1 MAAGSP
7 ALIAGGK
14 TPNHQSVMSSLRIN
28 LLGCVRVQHDG
39 EPTAARLPHRVQA
52 LLAYLVLH
60 RERTH
65 RRETLSAL
73 FWGEQSEASARSCL
87 STSLWRLRQILE
99 PPRFT
104 RGMYLLADPGG
115 EVGFRPQGDYWL
127 DVAVVE
133 DTVRRLRRE
142 RSDARDLTAA
152 EQGLD
157 HYTADLLD
165 GFYDEWALRERE
177 RLRLLYLD
185 GLSHLMFAHR
195 EAGNADRALHFAT
208 RILELDPL
216 REEIHREV
224 IRLHLREGRRSLAVA
239 QFMLCRDM
247 LARELS
253 IEPMPET
260 AALVADLLPQRAA
273 AVARPESLVT
283 SGKFLAP
290 LREAVRTLDLVRDQ
304 LRRTLEL
311 ADVEERA
318 RKR

>member
-1 MAAGSP
+1 
-7 ALIAGGK
+7 
-14 TPNHQSVMSSLRIN
+14 MSSLRIN

-39 EPTAARLPHRVQA
+39 DPTAARLPHRVQA
-52 LLAYLVLH
+52 LLAFLVLH
-60 RERTH
+60 RDRTH

-73 FWGEQSEASARSCL
+73 FWGEQTEASARSCL

-104 RGMYLLADPGG
+104 RGTYLLADSGG
-115 EVGFRPQGDYWL
+115 EVGFQPQGDYWL

-142 RSDARDLTAA
+142 RSDMRDLMAA
-152 EQGLD
+152 ERGLE

-185 GLSHLMFAHR
+185 GLSHLLFAHR
-195 EAGNADRALHFAT
+195 EAGNAERALHFAT

-224 IRLHLREGRRSLAVA
+224 IRIHLREGRRALAVA
-239 QFMLCRDM
+239 QFMQCRDL

-260 AALVADLLPQRAA
+260 EELVAGLIPQRPLATG
-273 AVARPESLVT
+273 RQELVVG
-283 SGKFLAP
+283 SGSFLSP
-290 LREAVRTLDLVRDQ
+290 LREAVRALDVVRDQ

>member
-1 MAAGSP
+1 
-7 ALIAGGK
+7 
-14 TPNHQSVMSSLRIN
+14 MSSLRIN

-65 RRETLSAL
+65 RRETLGAL
-73 FWGEQSEASARSCL
+73 FWGEHTEASARSCL

-99 PPRFT
+99 PPHFA
-104 RGMYLLADPGG
+104 RGMYLFADSGG
-115 EVGFRPQGDYWL
+115 EVGFKPQSDYWL

-133 DTVRRLRRE
+133 DGIRQLRHE
-142 RSDARDLTAA
+142 RSDVRDLPAA
-152 EQGLD
+152 ERALEQ
-157 HYTADLLD
+157 YTGDLLD

-185 GLSHLMFAHR
+185 GLGHLLHAYMDV
-195 EAGNADRALHFAT
+195 GNVERALHYGG

-224 IRLHLREGRRSLAVA
+224 IRLHLSEGRRSLAVA
-239 QFMLCRDM
+239 QFVQCRET

-260 AALVADLLPQRAA
+260 QALVEDFLPRLPI
-273 AVARPESLVT
+273 VARN
-283 SGKFLAP
+283 SGSRVLSP
-290 LREAVRTLDLVRDQ
+290 LREAVRALDLVRNQ
-304 LRRTLEL
+304 LYRALEL
-311 ADVEERA
+311 ADAEQRDH
-318 RKR
+318 KP